1 MIAGILTIAATA
13 RRPAAG
19 SSRADHSETGRRYR
33 LADRLCHRRAPS
45 LDIHPHHPTP
55 SRRIVSVNATRTVTS
70 NLHLTAQAQRR
81 PCRPAIMVMMM
92 MWMSVWQPSWRTV
105 RP

>member
-1 MIAGILTIAATA
+1 MITVILTLALTA

-19 SSRADHSETGRRYR
+19 SSGWTIRKPDAATVLPTVSATV
-33 LADRLCHRRAPS
+33 RAPS
-45 LDIHPHHPTP
+45 LDIHPHHPAS

-92 MWMSVWQPSWRTV
+92 WMSVWQPSWRTV